1 MSLALA
7 APMAHASDNVAPTA
21 AYTVSPAAPVAGEA
35 VTFTS
40 TSSDA
45 QGSITYQ
52 AWDLDNDGHYDDGE
66 ATTATRTFSAPGNYT
81 VRLLVM
87 DDDGWWRSTSKT
99 ITVVANRAPVAA
111 FSSSP
116 SAVDTGQ
123 AVTLSSSS
131 SDPDGRPVAESWDLD
146 NNGTFGDKT
155 GQEVTTSWNTNGT
168 HTVSLRVTD
177 SAGSV
182 RTVSHDITVTNR
194 PPQPAF
200 GLSASD
206 VDSGA
211 PVTFSSSSS
220 DPDGTIASYEW
231 DFDGNGTTDATG
243 PVVVRSWPHS
253 GTPNVTLTVTD
264 DDGAKRSA
272 SHSMTVRNRPPQPA
286 FGLSASDVD
295 SGAPVTFSS
304 SSSDPDGS
312 IASYA
317 WDFDGNGTTDA
328 TGATVSRSFA
338 HSGTPN
344 VTLTVT
350 DNEGATRST
359 SHSLTV
365 RNRAPLADFGM
376 SATDVPSGD
385 AITFTSM
392 SADPDGTI
400 ASYAWD
406 FDGDGTTDAT
416 GPTATRSWAHTGTPM
431 VTLTVTDD
439 QGAKRSASHRVAV
452 HNRPPTA
459 AFNFSPSDPYV
470 GEQVSLTS
478 TSSDSDGSI
487 SSERWDLDDDG
498 AFDDA
503 TGRHAHVTFS
513 TVGKHKVSLEATDH
527 DGSKTIASTTFTVK
541 QRPAP
546 APFTSP
552 SPTAPPATKPIS
564 PKLLNPFP
572 LVRTSG
578 VTTMKGVRIDL
589 LSVRT
594 GHSTRV
600 TIRCK
605 GRGKGCPYKRKA
617 FTVHGKLRRV
627 HVPGFKKRHLRAGT
641 VVEVFVTRSGAI
653 GKYTRFNVRGRL
665 KPPRRVDSCTAVAV
679 AKVKSCPR

>member
-1 MSLALA
+1 MIATLLRRTSQLALLVAVSLALA

-66 ATTATRTFSAPGNYT
+66 ATTATRTFSAAGNYT

-99 ITVVANRAPVAA
+99 ITVAANRAPVAA

-131 SDPDGRPVAESWDLD
+131 SDPDGRPLAESWDLD

-155 GQEVTTSWNTNGT
+155 GQVVSTSWNTNGT

-177 SAGSV
+177 SGGSV
-182 RTVSHDITVTNR
+182 RTVSHDITVNNR

-211 PVTFSSSSS
+211 PVTFSSSS
-220 DPDGTIASYEW
+220 T
-231 DFDGNGTTDATG
+231 
-243 PVVVRSWPHS
+243 
-253 GTPNVTLTVTD
+253 
-264 DDGAKRSA
+264 
-272 SHSMTVRNRPPQPA
+272 
-286 FGLSASDVD
+286 
-295 SGAPVTFSS
+295 
-304 SSSDPDGS
+304 DPDGS
-312 IASYA
+312 IASYE

-338 HSGTPN
+338 HSGTPS

-350 DNEGATRST
+350 DNEGAKRST
-359 SHSLTV
+359 SH
-365 RNRAPLADFGM
+365 
-376 SATDVPSGD
+376 
-385 AITFTSM
+385 
-392 SADPDGTI
+392 
-400 ASYAWD
+400 
-406 FDGDGTTDAT
+406 
-416 GPTATRSWAHTGTPM
+416 
-431 VTLTVTDD
+431 
-439 QGAKRSASHRVAV
+439 QVAV
-452 HNRPPTA
+452 RNRPPTA

-513 TVGKHKVSLEATDH
+513 TVGKHKVSLEATDD
-527 DGSKTIASTTFTVK
+527 DGSKTTASTTFTVK

-572 LVRTSG
+572 LVRISG

-605 GRGKGCPYKRKA
+605 GKSCPYKRKA

-679 AKVKSCPR
+679 AKVKRCPR

>member
-7 APMAHASDNVAPTA
+7 APMAHAADKVAPTA

-66 ATTATRTFSAPGNYT
+66 ATTATRTFSAAGNYT

-99 ITVVANRAPVAA
+99 ITVAANRAPVAA

-123 AVTLSSSS
+123 AVTLTSSS
-131 SDPDGRPVAESWDLD
+131 SDPDGRPLAESWDLD

-155 GQEVTTSWNTNGT
+155 GQVVTTSWNTNGT

-177 SAGSV
+177 SGGSV
-182 RTVSHDITVTNR
+182 RTVSHDITVNNR

-211 PVTFSSSSS
+211 PVTFSSSS
-220 DPDGTIASYEW
+220 T
-231 DFDGNGTTDATG
+231 
-243 PVVVRSWPHS
+243 
-253 GTPNVTLTVTD
+253 
-264 DDGAKRSA
+264 
-272 SHSMTVRNRPPQPA
+272 
-286 FGLSASDVD
+286 
-295 SGAPVTFSS
+295 
-304 SSSDPDGS
+304 DPDGS
-312 IASYA
+312 IASYE

-338 HSGTPN
+338 HSGTPS

-350 DNEGATRST
+350 DNEGAKRST
-359 SHSLTV
+359 SH
-365 RNRAPLADFGM
+365 
-376 SATDVPSGD
+376 
-385 AITFTSM
+385 
-392 SADPDGTI
+392 
-400 ASYAWD
+400 
-406 FDGDGTTDAT
+406 
-416 GPTATRSWAHTGTPM
+416 
-431 VTLTVTDD
+431 
-439 QGAKRSASHRVAV
+439 QVAV
-452 HNRPPTA
+452 RNRPPTA

-513 TVGKHKVSLEATDH
+513 TVGKHKVSLEATDD

-572 LVRTSG
+572 LVRISG

-605 GRGKGCPYKRKA
+605 GKGCPYKRKA

>member
-1 MSLALA
+1 MPQLALLVTASLALA
-7 APMAHASDNVAPTA
+7 APMAHASDSVAPTA

-66 ATTATRTFSAPGNYT
+66 ATTATRTFSAAGNYT

-99 ITVVANRAPVAA
+99 ITVAANRAPVAA
-111 FSSSP
+111 FSSNP
-116 SAVDTGQ
+116 SAVDTG
-123 AVTLSSSS
+123 ATVTLTSSS

-155 GQEVTTSWNTNGT
+155 GQVVTTSWSTNGA

-177 SAGSV
+177 SGGTV
-182 RTVSHDITVTNR
+182 RTVSHDITVNNR

-200 GLSASD
+200 GMSASD

-211 PVTFSSSSS
+211 PVTFTSSST

-243 PVVVRSWPHS
+243 
-253 GTPNVTLTVTD
+253 
-264 DDGAKRSA
+264 AA
-272 SHSMTVRNRPPQPA
+272 
-286 FGLSASDVD
+286 
-295 SGAPVTFSS
+295 
-304 SSSDPDGS
+304 
-312 IASYA
+312 
-317 WDFDGNGTTDA
+317 
-328 TGATVSRSFA
+328 VSRSFA
-338 HSGTPN
+338 HSGTPS

-350 DNEGATRST
+350 DNDGAKRSA

-385 AITFTSM
+385 AITFTST

-400 ASYAWD
+400 AGYAWD
-406 FDGDGTTDAT
+406 LDGNGTPDAT
-416 GPTATRSWAHTGTPM
+416 GPTVTRSWARPGTPM

-439 QGAKRSASHRVAV
+439 QGAKRSASHQVAV
-452 HNRPPTA
+452 RNRPPTA
-459 AFNFSPSDPYV
+459 AFSFSPSDPYV
-470 GEQVSLTS
+470 GEQVKLTS

-487 SSERWDLDDDG
+487 SSERWDLDNDG

-503 TGRHAHVTFS
+503 TGKHAQVSFA
-513 TVGKHKVSLEATDH
+513 TVGKHKVSLEATDD
-527 DGSKTIASTTFTVK
+527 DGSKTTVSTTFTVK

-552 SPTAPPATKPIS
+552 PSTKPIS

-572 LVRTSG
+572 LVRISG
-578 VTTMKGVRIDL
+578 LTTAKGVRIDL

-605 GRGKGCPYKRKA
+605 GKSCPYKRKA

-653 GKYTRFNVRGRL
+653 GKYTRFKVRGRL

-679 AKVKSCPR
+679 AKVKRCPR

>member
-1 MSLALA
+1 MIATLLRRTSQLALLAAVSLALA

-52 AWDLDNDGHYDDGE
+52 SWDLDNDGHYDDGE
-66 ATTATRTFSAPGNYT
+66 ATTATRTFSAAGNYT

-99 ITVVANRAPVAA
+99 ITVAANRAPVAA

-123 AVTLSSSS
+123 AVTLTSSS
-131 SDPDGRPVAESWDLD
+131 SDPDGRPLAESWDLD

-155 GQEVTTSWNTNGT
+155 GQVVTTSWNTNGT

-177 SAGSV
+177 SGGSV
-182 RTVSHDITVTNR
+182 RTVSHDITVNNR

-200 GLSASD
+200 GMSASD

-211 PVTFSSSSS
+211 PVTFSSSST

-243 PVVVRSWPHS
+243 PVVARSWPHS

-272 SHSMTVRNRPPQPA
+272 SHSLTVRNRPRRCPSWFRIEARATPR
-286 FGLSASDVD
+286 D

-304 SSSDPDGS
+304 SSTDPDGS
-312 IASYA
+312 IASYE

-338 HSGTPN
+338 HSGTPS

-350 DNEGATRST
+350 DNEGA
-359 SHSLTV
+359 
-365 RNRAPLADFGM
+365 
-376 SATDVPSGD
+376 
-385 AITFTSM
+385 
-392 SADPDGTI
+392 
-400 ASYAWD
+400 
-406 FDGDGTTDAT
+406 
-416 GPTATRSWAHTGTPM
+416 
-431 VTLTVTDD
+431 
-439 QGAKRSASHRVAV
+439 KRSASHQVAV
-452 HNRPPTA
+452 RNRPPTA

-513 TVGKHKVSLEATDH
+513 TVGKHKVSLEATDD
-527 DGSKTIASTTFTVK
+527 DGSKTTASTTFTVK

-572 LVRTSG
+572 LVRISG

-605 GRGKGCPYKRKA
+605 GKSCPYKRKA

-679 AKVKSCPR
+679 AKVKRCPR